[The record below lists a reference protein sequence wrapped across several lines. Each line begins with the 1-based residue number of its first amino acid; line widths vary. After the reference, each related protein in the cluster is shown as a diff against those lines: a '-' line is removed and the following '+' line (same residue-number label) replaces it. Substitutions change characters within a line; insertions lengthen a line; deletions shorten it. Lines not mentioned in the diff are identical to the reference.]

1 MDNKVLIIAEAGV
14 NHNGD
19 ESKAL
24 ALVDAAVLA
33 GVDVVKFQTFK
44 AESLVT
50 ATAKQASYQ
59 SENIGKVESQL
70 DMLKRLELSFSAHKR
85 VKDYC
90 DACGIAYLSTA
101 FDDESLTFLVEELN
115 LKQLKIPSGELTN
128 APFVL
133 AHALTGCQPI
143 LSTGMATLSEI
154 KSALEVIAFGLLQL
168 AGKMLDS
175 TPNSKAFKQAFNS
188 ELGKKLLQQQV
199 TLLHCST
206 EYPTP
211 VQHVNLFAMD
221 TLKDHFSLAVGY
233 SDHSQGITIPI
244 AAVARGAQ
252 VIEKH
257 FTLDRNLPGPDHQ
270 ASLEPDE
277 LSDMVKA
284 IRDVENAFGDGI
296 KQPTAIEQQ
305 NSIAARKSLVAA
317 KHIKQGDLLT
327 KDNVVIKRP
336 GDGMSPGHYWT
347 LLGRSAKRTYQIG
360 ALLNECL
367 DDFS

>member
-44 AESLVT
+44 AENLVT

-59 SENIGKVESQL
+59 SKNIGKVESQL
-70 DMLKRLELSFSAHKR
+70 QMLKRLELSFGAHQR
-85 VKDYC
+85 VKAYC

-101 FDDESLTFLVEELN
+101 FDDESLAFLVEELN

-133 AHALTGCQPI
+133 AHALTGCQLI
-143 LSTGMATLSEI
+143 LSTGMATLSEV
-154 KSALEVIAFGLLQL
+154 KKALEVIAFGLLQSR
-168 AGKMLDS
+168 GKMLAS
-175 TPNSKAFKQAFNS
+175 APNSAAFSQAFHS
-188 ELGKKLLQQQV
+188 ELGQRLLQEQV

-211 VQHVNLFAMD
+211 AHHVNMLAMD
-221 TLKDHFSLAVGY
+221 SLKNEFLLAVGY

-244 AAVARGAQ
+244 ATVARGAK

-257 FTLDRNLPGPDHQ
+257 FTLDRNLPGPDHR

-277 LSDMVKA
+277 LSAMVKA
-284 IRDVENAFGDGI
+284 IREVESAFGDGI
-296 KQPTAIEQQ
+296 KQPTATECQ
-305 NSIAARKSLVAA
+305 NMVAARKSLVAA
-317 KHIKQGDLLT
+317 SDIKQGDVFT
-327 KDNVVIKRP
+327 KENLAIKRP
-336 GDGMSPGHYWT
+336 GNGMSPDKYWA
-347 LLGRSAKRTYQIG
+347 LLGKSSVRDYQAG
-360 ALLNECL
+360 DLLTE
-367 DDFS
+367 